1 MAKFADADRQRI
13 AAAIEAAEKRTSGE
27 FVAVVARASDHYLS
41 IPLLW
46 AAMAALLLPT
56 LLFLVQ
62 SDLRPMAIYEL
73 QLVSFIVMALLFE
86 FLPQVHLALVPPSIK
101 RARAARMAR
110 AQFYQQGVHLTREHS
125 GVLFFVS
132 LAERHVEIVA
142 DKGIHEKIGEQRWQM
157 IVDTFVAHMRSG
169 SVTDAFVAA
178 ITSCGEAMAWHY
190 PAEPGKHNELSDGL
204 IEI

>member
-1 MAKFADADRQRI
+1 MIKFTDDDRQRI
-13 AAAIEAAEKRTSGE
+13 TAAIQAAEQKTSGE

-46 AAMAALLLPT
+46 AAMAALLIPGVLLLLPAH
-56 LLFLVQ
+56 FRYVH
-62 SDLRPMAIYEL
+62 IYEL
-73 QLVSFIVMALLFE
+73 QLVVFILLAGLFE
-86 FLPQVHLALVPPSIK
+86 FMPRLHLTLVPASIK

-142 DKGIHEKIGEQRWQM
+142 DKGIHEKLGEQHWRE
-157 IVDTFVAHMRSG
+157 IVDTFVSHMHSG
-169 SVTDAFVAA
+169 SPTDAFVAA
-178 ITSCGEAMAWHY
+178 ITACGEAMAAHY
-190 PAEPGKHNELSDGL
+190 PAEPNKPNELSDGL